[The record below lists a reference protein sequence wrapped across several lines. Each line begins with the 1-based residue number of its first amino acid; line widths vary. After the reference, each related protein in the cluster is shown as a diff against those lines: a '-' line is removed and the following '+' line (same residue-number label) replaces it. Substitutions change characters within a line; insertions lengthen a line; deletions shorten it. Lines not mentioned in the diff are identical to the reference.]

1 MKTYIHRHQSELLKR
16 ILTKSDAQTLA
27 DITGYK
33 ISTILEIIAG
43 RKITE
48 RSVIDTVMKMAL
60 KRLDMYKIDLEKW

>member
-1 MKTYIHRHQSELLKR
+1 MKTYIQRHQSELLKR
-16 ILTKSDAQTLA
+16 ILTKSDAQALA